1 MKNIIIGTAG
11 HVDHGKTALIKALTG
26 IETDRIKEEK
36 KRGITIELGFAYLD
50 LPDGEKAG
58 IIDVP
63 GHEKFV
69 KNMLAG
75 AGGIDLALLV
85 VAADEGFMPQTREHL
100 GILSLLNISE
110 GIIVIT
116 KKDMVDDDWL
126 EVVCEDV
133 RNEVKGTFLENAQII
148 PVSSYTGEGIEQL
161 KSAIFELID
170 QNTQI
175 KNLDIPFRIPVD
187 RIFSVEGFGTVITGT
202 LIEGQM
208 KVGDPVTIYP
218 SRIESRVRNLQV
230 HSHDVTEAYAGQ
242 RVAVNLAGLKKTDLN
257 KGDVVA
263 VPGSMHT
270 TMMID
275 IKLNI
280 LRDCER
286 EILNGTRL
294 HLYHGARDLNK
305 GDVVAVPGSMHTT
318 MMIDIKLNILRD
330 CEREILNGTRLHLYH
345 GARDILCK
353 VILLDRD
360 SISAGE
366 SCYAQLRLEEEIAVK
381 TGDRFVLRFYSPLET
396 IGGGVILLD
405 RDSISAGESCYAQL
419 RLEEEI
425 AVKTGDRFVLRFYSP
440 LETIGGGVILDS
452 NPFKH
457 KRNDP
462 AVLESLHI
470 KESGSDKEKI
480 SAALRDYSS
489 RFETL
494 DFLQVQTAIPKEQF
508 DQQIQK
514 LIKDK
519 TAFRVSDNIVIHS
532 DYLTHLKDT
541 AVRLL
546 SAYHQEN
553 PLRDGMKKD
562 EFRSKFLHFDDI
574 AIIDK
579 ITDSL
584 VNRKFLKYINGCV
597 ALADFEVQKDDNLE
611 EIEAAFREG
620 GFSPESPDQIATR
633 FPKIKNYRQVVESLV
648 NTGRLVRVEDK
659 ILLHIDYYEKALS
672 MAKEHIAQ
680 NGQITLAEMRDLMGA
695 SRKFA
700 VAVLEYWDRRNITKK
715 VGDARVLK

>member
-126 EVVCEDV
+126 EIVCEDV
-133 RNEVKGTFLENAQII
+133 RSEVKGTFLENAQII

-161 KSAIFELID
+161 KTAIFELID

-202 LIEGQM
+202 LIEGRM
-208 KVGDPVTIYP
+208 KIGDPVTIYP

-263 VPGSMHT
+263 VPNSMHT

-294 HLYHGARDLNK
+294 HLYHGARD
-305 GDVVAVPGSMHTT
+305 V
-318 MMIDIKLNILRD
+318 
-330 CEREILNGTRLHLYH
+330 
-345 GARDILCK
+345 LCK
-353 VILLDRD
+353 
-360 SISAGE
+360 
-366 SCYAQLRLEEEIAVK
+366 
-381 TGDRFVLRFYSPLET
+381 
-396 IGGGVILLD
+396 VILLD

-457 KRNDP
+457 KRNNP

-480 SAALRDYSS
+480 SAALHDYSS

-514 LIKDK
+514 LLKDK

-574 AIIDK
+574 AVIDK

-584 VNRKFLKYINGCV
+584 VNRKFLKYVNGCV

-633 FPKIKNYRQVVESLV
+633 FPKVKNYRQVVESLV

-659 ILLHIDYYEKALS
+659 ILLHVDYYEKALS

>member
-110 GIIVIT
+110 GIIVVT
-116 KKDMVDDDWL
+116 KKDMVDEDWL
-126 EVVCEDV
+126 EIVCDEI
-133 RNEVKGTFLENAQII
+133 RQEVQGTFLENAQII

-161 KSAIFELID
+161 RQAIFTMID
-170 QNTQI
+170 QKTQI
-175 KNLDIPFRIPVD
+175 KNLDVPFRIPVD

-202 LIEGQM
+202 LIEGTM
-208 KVGDPVTIYP
+208 KVGDPVTVYP
-218 SRIESRVRNLQV
+218 SRIESRIRNLQV
-230 HSHDVTEAYAGQ
+230 HSQDVQEAYAGQ

-257 KGDVVA
+257 KGDVIA
-263 VPGSMHT
+263 VPDSMHT

-275 IKLNI
+275 LHLTALK
-280 LRDCER
+280 DCDR
-286 EILNGTRL
+286 EIRN
-294 HLYHGARDLNK
+294 A
-305 GDVVAVPGSMHTT
+305 
-318 MMIDIKLNILRD
+318 
-330 CEREILNGTRLHLYH
+330 TRLHLYH

-353 VILLDRD
+353 IVLLDRD
-360 SISAGE
+360 SVGAGE

-381 TGDRFVLRFYSPLET
+381 TGDRFVLRFYSP
-396 IGGGVILLD
+396 V
-405 RDSISAGESCYAQL
+405 
-419 RLEEEI
+419 
-425 AVKTGDRFVLRFYSP
+425 
-440 LETIGGGVILDS
+440 ETIGGGVILDS

-457 KRNDP
+457 KRNDA
-462 AVLESLHI
+462 AVLESLKL
-470 KESGSDKEKI
+470 KEGGSDREKI
-480 SAALRDYSS
+480 SAALRDYSA

-494 DFLQVQTAIPKEQF
+494 DFLQIQTGIPKEQF
-508 DQQIQK
+508 EQQINK

-519 TAFRVSDNIVIHS
+519 VAFRVSDNVVIHT
-532 DYLTHLKDT
+532 DYLNRLKDS
-541 AVRLL
+541 AVKLL
-546 SAYHQEN
+546 ESYHKEN
-553 PLRDGMKKD
+553 PLREGMKKD
-562 EFRSKFLHFDDI
+562 EFRNKLIKYEDI
-574 AIIDK
+574 SVVDK

-584 VNRKFLKYINGCV
+584 VNRKVLKYVNNCV
-597 ALADFEVQKDDNLE
+597 ALADFEVQQDNNQQ
-611 EIEAAFREG
+611 EIENAFLQG
-620 GFSPESPDQIATR
+620 GFSPESPDQIAAR
-633 FPKIKNYRQVVESLV
+633 FPKVKNFKQVLESLV
-648 NTGRLVRVEDK
+648 NTGKLVRVEEK
-659 ILLHIDYYEKALS
+659 ILLHADYYNKALTL
-672 MAKEHIAQ
+672 AKEHVDQ

-700 VAVLEYWDRRNITKK
+700 VAVLEYWDKRGITKK
-715 VGDARVLK
+715 VGDARTFK

>member
-133 RNEVKGTFLENAQII
+133 RSEVKGTFLENAQII

-161 KSAIFELID
+161 KTAIFELID

-202 LIEGQM
+202 LIEGRM
-208 KVGDPVTIYP
+208 KIGDPVTIYP

-263 VPGSMHT
+263 VPNSMHT

-294 HLYHGARDLNK
+294 HLYHGARD
-305 GDVVAVPGSMHTT
+305 V
-318 MMIDIKLNILRD
+318 
-330 CEREILNGTRLHLYH
+330 
-345 GARDILCK
+345 LCK
-353 VILLDRD
+353 
-360 SISAGE
+360 
-366 SCYAQLRLEEEIAVK
+366 
-381 TGDRFVLRFYSPLET
+381 
-396 IGGGVILLD
+396 VILLD

-480 SAALRDYSS
+480 SAALHDYSS

-494 DFLQVQTAIPKEQF
+494 DFLQVQAAIPKEQF

-514 LIKDK
+514 LLKDK
-519 TAFRVSDNIVIHS
+519 TAFRVSDSIVIHS

-574 AIIDK
+574 AVIDK

-584 VNRKFLKYINGCV
+584 VNRKFLKYVNGCV

-633 FPKIKNYRQVVESLV
+633 FPKVKNYRQVVESLV

-659 ILLHIDYYEKALS
+659 ILLHVDYYEKALS

>member
-126 EVVCEDV
+126 EIVCEDV

-161 KSAIFELID
+161 KTAIFELID

-202 LIEGQM
+202 LIEGRM
-208 KVGDPVTIYP
+208 KIGDPVTIYP

-263 VPGSMHT
+263 VPNSMHT

-294 HLYHGARDLNK
+294 HLYHGARD
-305 GDVVAVPGSMHTT
+305 V
-318 MMIDIKLNILRD
+318 
-330 CEREILNGTRLHLYH
+330 
-345 GARDILCK
+345 LCK
-353 VILLDRD
+353 
-360 SISAGE
+360 
-366 SCYAQLRLEEEIAVK
+366 
-381 TGDRFVLRFYSPLET
+381 
-396 IGGGVILLD
+396 VILLD

-480 SAALRDYSS
+480 SAALHDYSS

-514 LIKDK
+514 LLKDK
-519 TAFRVSDNIVIHS
+519 TAFRVSDSIVIHS

-574 AIIDK
+574 AVIDK

-584 VNRKFLKYINGCV
+584 VNRKFLKYVNGCV

-633 FPKIKNYRQVVESLV
+633 FPKVKNYRQVVESLV

-659 ILLHIDYYEKALS
+659 ILLHVDYYEKALS

>member
-175 KNLDIPFRIPVD
+175 KNLDIPFRISVD

-263 VPGSMHT
+263 VP
-270 TMMID
+270 
-275 IKLNI
+275 N
-280 LRDCER
+280 
-286 EILNGTRL
+286 
-294 HLYHGARDLNK
+294 
-305 GDVVAVPGSMHTT
+305 SMHTT

-353 VILLDRD
+353 
-360 SISAGE
+360 
-366 SCYAQLRLEEEIAVK
+366 
-381 TGDRFVLRFYSPLET
+381 
-396 IGGGVILLD
+396 VILLD

-574 AIIDK
+574 AVIDK

>member
-110 GIIVIT
+110 GIIVVT
-116 KKDMVDDDWL
+116 KKDMVDEDWL
-126 EVVCEDV
+126 EIVCDEV
-133 RNEVKGTFLENAQII
+133 RQEVQGTFLENAQII

-161 KSAIFELID
+161 RQAIFTMID
-170 QNTQI
+170 QKTQI
-175 KNLDIPFRIPVD
+175 KNLDVPFRIPVD

-202 LIEGQM
+202 LIEGTM
-208 KVGDPVTIYP
+208 KVGDPVTVYP
-218 SRIESRVRNLQV
+218 SRIESRIRNLQV
-230 HSHDVTEAYAGQ
+230 HSQDVQEAYAGQ

-257 KGDVVA
+257 KGDVIA
-263 VPGSMHT
+263 VPDSMHT

-275 IKLNI
+275 IHLTVLK
-280 LRDCER
+280 DCDR
-286 EILNGTRL
+286 EIRN
-294 HLYHGARDLNK
+294 A
-305 GDVVAVPGSMHTT
+305 
-318 MMIDIKLNILRD
+318 
-330 CEREILNGTRLHLYH
+330 TRLHLYH

-353 VILLDRD
+353 IVLLDRD
-360 SISAGE
+360 SVGAGE

-381 TGDRFVLRFYSPLET
+381 TGDRFVLRFYSP
-396 IGGGVILLD
+396 V
-405 RDSISAGESCYAQL
+405 
-419 RLEEEI
+419 
-425 AVKTGDRFVLRFYSP
+425 
-440 LETIGGGVILDS
+440 ETIGGGVILDS

-457 KRNDP
+457 KRND
-462 AVLESLHI
+462 ATVLESLML
-470 KESGSDKEKI
+470 KEGGSDREKI
-480 SAALRDYSS
+480 SAALRDYSA

-494 DFLQVQTAIPKEQF
+494 DFLQIQTGIPKEQF
-508 DQQIQK
+508 DQQINK

-519 TAFRVSDNIVIHS
+519 VAFRVSDNVVIHT
-532 DYLTHLKDT
+532 DYLNRLKDS
-541 AVRLL
+541 AVKLL
-546 SAYHQEN
+546 ESYHKEN
-553 PLRDGMKKD
+553 PLREGMKKD
-562 EFRSKFLHFDDI
+562 EFRNKLIKYEDI
-574 AIIDK
+574 SVVDK

-584 VNRKFLKYINGCV
+584 VNRKVLKYVNNCV
-597 ALADFEVQKDDNLE
+597 ALADFEVQQDNNQQ
-611 EIEAAFREG
+611 EIENAFLQG
-620 GFSPESPDQIATR
+620 GFSPESPDQIAAR
-633 FPKIKNYRQVVESLV
+633 FPKVKNFKQVLESLV
-648 NTGRLVRVEDK
+648 NTGKLVRVEEK
-659 ILLHIDYYEKALS
+659 ILLHADYYNKALTL
-672 MAKEHIAQ
+672 AKEHVDQ

-700 VAVLEYWDRRNITKK
+700 VAVLEYWDKRGITKK
-715 VGDARVLK
+715 VGDARTFK

>member
-110 GIIVIT
+110 GIIVVT
-116 KKDMVDDDWL
+116 KKDMVDEDWL
-126 EVVCEDV
+126 EIVCDEI
-133 RNEVKGTFLENAQII
+133 RQEVQGTFLENAQII

-161 KSAIFELID
+161 RQAIFTMID
-170 QNTQI
+170 QKTQI
-175 KNLDIPFRIPVD
+175 KNLDVPFRIPVD

-202 LIEGQM
+202 LIEGTM
-208 KVGDPVTIYP
+208 KVGDPVTVYP
-218 SRIESRVRNLQV
+218 SRIESRIRNLQV
-230 HSHDVTEAYAGQ
+230 HSQDVQEAYAGQ

-257 KGDVVA
+257 KGDVIA
-263 VPGSMHT
+263 VPDSMHT

-275 IKLNI
+275 IHLTVLK
-280 LRDCER
+280 DCDR
-286 EILNGTRL
+286 EIRN
-294 HLYHGARDLNK
+294 A
-305 GDVVAVPGSMHTT
+305 
-318 MMIDIKLNILRD
+318 
-330 CEREILNGTRLHLYH
+330 TRLHLYH

-353 VILLDRD
+353 IVLLDRD
-360 SISAGE
+360 SVGASE

-381 TGDRFVLRFYSPLET
+381 TGDRFVLRFYSP
-396 IGGGVILLD
+396 V
-405 RDSISAGESCYAQL
+405 
-419 RLEEEI
+419 
-425 AVKTGDRFVLRFYSP
+425 
-440 LETIGGGVILDS
+440 ETIGGGVILDS

-457 KRNDP
+457 KRNDA
-462 AVLESLHI
+462 AVLESLKL
-470 KESGSDKEKI
+470 KEGGSDREKI
-480 SAALRDYSS
+480 SAALRDYSA

-494 DFLQVQTAIPKEQF
+494 DFLQIQTGIPKEQF
-508 DQQIQK
+508 EQQINK

-519 TAFRVSDNIVIHS
+519 VAFRVSDNVVIHT
-532 DYLTHLKDT
+532 DYLNRLKDS
-541 AVRLL
+541 AVKLL
-546 SAYHQEN
+546 ESYHKEN
-553 PLRDGMKKD
+553 PLREGMKKD
-562 EFRSKFLHFDDI
+562 EFRNKLIKYEDI
-574 AIIDK
+574 SVVDK

-584 VNRKFLKYINGCV
+584 VNRKVLKYVNNCV
-597 ALADFEVQKDDNLE
+597 ALADFEVQQDNNQQ
-611 EIEAAFREG
+611 EIENAFLQG
-620 GFSPESPDQIATR
+620 GFSPESPDQIAAR
-633 FPKIKNYRQVVESLV
+633 FPKVKNFKQVLESLV
-648 NTGRLVRVEDK
+648 NTGKLVRVEEK
-659 ILLHIDYYEKALS
+659 ILLHANYYNKALTL
-672 MAKEHIAQ
+672 AKEHVDQ

-700 VAVLEYWDRRNITKK
+700 VAVLEYWDKRGITKK
-715 VGDARVLK
+715 VGDARTFK

>member
-133 RNEVKGTFLENAQII
+133 RSEVKGTFLENAQII

-161 KSAIFELID
+161 KTAIFELID

-202 LIEGQM
+202 LIEGRM
-208 KVGDPVTIYP
+208 KIGDPVTIYP

-263 VPGSMHT
+263 VPNSMHT

-294 HLYHGARDLNK
+294 HLYHGARD
-305 GDVVAVPGSMHTT
+305 V
-318 MMIDIKLNILRD
+318 
-330 CEREILNGTRLHLYH
+330 
-345 GARDILCK
+345 LCK
-353 VILLDRD
+353 
-360 SISAGE
+360 
-366 SCYAQLRLEEEIAVK
+366 
-381 TGDRFVLRFYSPLET
+381 
-396 IGGGVILLD
+396 VILLD

-480 SAALRDYSS
+480 SAALHDYSS

-514 LIKDK
+514 LLKDK

-574 AIIDK
+574 AVIDK

-584 VNRKFLKYINGCV
+584 VNRKFLKYVNGCV

-620 GFSPESPDQIATR
+620 SFSPESPDQIATR
-633 FPKIKNYRQVVESLV
+633 FPKVKNYRQVVESLI

-659 ILLHIDYYEKALS
+659 ILLHVDYYEKALS

>member
-110 GIIVIT
+110 GIIVVT
-116 KKDMVDDDWL
+116 KKDMVDEDWL
-126 EVVCEDV
+126 EIVCDEV
-133 RNEVKGTFLENAQII
+133 RQEVQGTFLENAQII

-161 KSAIFELID
+161 RQAIFTMID
-170 QNTQI
+170 QKTQI
-175 KNLDIPFRIPVD
+175 KNLDVPFRIPVD

-202 LIEGQM
+202 LIEGTM
-208 KVGDPVTIYP
+208 KVGDPVTVYP
-218 SRIESRVRNLQV
+218 SRIESHIRNLQV
-230 HSHDVTEAYAGQ
+230 HSQDVQEAYAGQ

-257 KGDVVA
+257 KGDVIA
-263 VPGSMHT
+263 VPDSMHT

-275 IKLNI
+275 IHLTVLK
-280 LRDCER
+280 DCDR
-286 EILNGTRL
+286 EIRN
-294 HLYHGARDLNK
+294 A
-305 GDVVAVPGSMHTT
+305 
-318 MMIDIKLNILRD
+318 
-330 CEREILNGTRLHLYH
+330 TRLHLYH

-353 VILLDRD
+353 IVLLDRD
-360 SISAGE
+360 SVGAGE

-381 TGDRFVLRFYSPLET
+381 TGDRFVLRFYSP
-396 IGGGVILLD
+396 V
-405 RDSISAGESCYAQL
+405 
-419 RLEEEI
+419 
-425 AVKTGDRFVLRFYSP
+425 
-440 LETIGGGVILDS
+440 ETIGGGVILDS

-457 KRNDP
+457 KRNDA
-462 AVLESLHI
+462 AVLESLKL
-470 KESGSDKEKI
+470 KEGGSDREKI
-480 SAALRDYSS
+480 SAALRDYSA

-494 DFLQVQTAIPKEQF
+494 DFLQIQTGIPKEQF
-508 DQQIQK
+508 DQQINK

-519 TAFRVSDNIVIHS
+519 VAFRVSDNVVIHT
-532 DYLTHLKDT
+532 DYLNRLKDS
-541 AVRLL
+541 AVKLL
-546 SAYHQEN
+546 ESYHKEN
-553 PLRDGMKKD
+553 PLREGMKKD
-562 EFRSKFLHFDDI
+562 EFRNKLIKYEDI
-574 AIIDK
+574 SVVDK

-584 VNRKFLKYINGCV
+584 VNRKVLKYVNNCV
-597 ALADFEVQKDDNLE
+597 ALADFEVQQDNNQQ
-611 EIEAAFREG
+611 EIENAFLQG
-620 GFSPESPDQIATR
+620 GFSPESPDQIAAR
-633 FPKIKNYRQVVESLV
+633 FPKVKNFKQVLESLV
-648 NTGRLVRVEDK
+648 NTGKLVRVEEK
-659 ILLHIDYYEKALS
+659 ILLHADYYNKALTL
-672 MAKEHIAQ
+672 AKEHVDQ

-700 VAVLEYWDRRNITKK
+700 VAVLEYWDKRGITKK
-715 VGDARVLK
+715 VGDARTFK

>member
-126 EVVCEDV
+126 EIVCEDV
-133 RNEVKGTFLENAQII
+133 RSEVKGTFLENAQII

-161 KSAIFELID
+161 KTAIFELID

-202 LIEGQM
+202 LIEGRM
-208 KVGDPVTIYP
+208 KIGDPVTIYP

-263 VPGSMHT
+263 VP
-270 TMMID
+270 
-275 IKLNI
+275 N
-280 LRDCER
+280 
-286 EILNGTRL
+286 
-294 HLYHGARDLNK
+294 
-305 GDVVAVPGSMHTT
+305 SMHTT

-360 SISAGE
+360 SIG
-366 SCYAQLRLEEEIAVK
+366 
-381 TGDRFVLRFYSPLET
+381 
-396 IGGGVILLD
+396 
-405 RDSISAGESCYAQL
+405 AGESCYAQL

-480 SAALRDYSS
+480 SAALHDYSS

-514 LIKDK
+514 LLKDK
-519 TAFRVSDNIVIHS
+519 TAFRVSDSIVIHS

-574 AIIDK
+574 AVIDK

-584 VNRKFLKYINGCV
+584 VNRKFLKYVNGCV

-633 FPKIKNYRQVVESLV
+633 FPKVKNYRQVVESLV

-659 ILLHIDYYEKALS
+659 ILLHVDYYEKALS

>member
-116 KKDMVDDDWL
+116 KKDMVDEDWL
-126 EVVCEDV
+126 EIVCDEV
-133 RNEVKGTFLENAQII
+133 RQEVQGTFLENAQMI

-161 KSAIFELID
+161 RQAIFTMID
-170 QNTQI
+170 QKTQI
-175 KNLDIPFRIPVD
+175 KNLDVPFRIPVD

-202 LIEGQM
+202 LIEGTM
-208 KVGDPVTIYP
+208 KVGDPVTVYP
-218 SRIESRVRNLQV
+218 SRIESRIRNLQV
-230 HSHDVTEAYAGQ
+230 HSQDVQEAYAGQ

-257 KGDVVA
+257 KGDVIA
-263 VPGSMHT
+263 VPDSMHT

-275 IKLNI
+275 IHLTVLK
-280 LRDCER
+280 DCDR
-286 EILNGTRL
+286 EIRN
-294 HLYHGARDLNK
+294 A
-305 GDVVAVPGSMHTT
+305 
-318 MMIDIKLNILRD
+318 
-330 CEREILNGTRLHLYH
+330 TRLHLYH

-353 VILLDRD
+353 IVLLDRD
-360 SISAGE
+360 SVGAGE

-381 TGDRFVLRFYSPLET
+381 TGDRFVLRFYSP
-396 IGGGVILLD
+396 V
-405 RDSISAGESCYAQL
+405 
-419 RLEEEI
+419 
-425 AVKTGDRFVLRFYSP
+425 
-440 LETIGGGVILDS
+440 ETIGGGVILDS

-457 KRNDP
+457 KRNDA
-462 AVLESLHI
+462 AVLESLKL
-470 KESGSDKEKI
+470 KEGGSDREKI
-480 SAALRDYSS
+480 SAALRDYSA

-494 DFLQVQTAIPKEQF
+494 DFLQIQTGIPKEQF
-508 DQQIQK
+508 EQQINK

-519 TAFRVSDNIVIHS
+519 VAFRVSDNVVIHT
-532 DYLTHLKDT
+532 DYLNRLKDS
-541 AVRLL
+541 AVKLL
-546 SAYHQEN
+546 ESYHKEN
-553 PLRDGMKKD
+553 PLREGMKKD
-562 EFRSKFLHFDDI
+562 EFRNKLIKYEDI
-574 AIIDK
+574 SVVDK

-584 VNRKFLKYINGCV
+584 VNRKVLKYVNNCV
-597 ALADFEVQKDDNLE
+597 ALADFEVQQDNNQQ
-611 EIEAAFREG
+611 EIENAFLQG
-620 GFSPESPDQIATR
+620 GFSPESPDQIAAR
-633 FPKIKNYRQVVESLV
+633 FPKVKNFKQVLESLV
-648 NTGRLVRVEDK
+648 NTGKLVRVEEK
-659 ILLHIDYYEKALS
+659 ILLHADYYNKALTL
-672 MAKEHIAQ
+672 AKEHVDQ

-700 VAVLEYWDRRNITKK
+700 VAVLEYWDKRGITKK
-715 VGDARVLK
+715 VGDARTFK

>member
-133 RNEVKGTFLENAQII
+133 RSEVKGTFLENAQII

-161 KSAIFELID
+161 KTAIFELID

-202 LIEGQM
+202 LIEGRM
-208 KVGDPVTIYP
+208 KIGDPVTIYP

-263 VPGSMHT
+263 VPNSMHT

-294 HLYHGARDLNK
+294 HLYHGARD
-305 GDVVAVPGSMHTT
+305 V
-318 MMIDIKLNILRD
+318 
-330 CEREILNGTRLHLYH
+330 
-345 GARDILCK
+345 LCK

-381 TGDRFVLRFYSPLET
+381 TGDH
-396 IGGGVILLD
+396 
-405 RDSISAGESCYAQL
+405 
-419 RLEEEI
+419 
-425 AVKTGDRFVLRFYSP
+425 FVLRFYSP

-480 SAALRDYSS
+480 SAALHDYSS

-514 LIKDK
+514 LLKDK
-519 TAFRVSDNIVIHS
+519 TAFRVSDSIVIHS

-574 AIIDK
+574 AVIDK

-584 VNRKFLKYINGCV
+584 VNRKFLKYVNGCV

-633 FPKIKNYRQVVESLV
+633 FPKVKNYRQVVESLV

-659 ILLHIDYYEKALS
+659 ILLHVDYYEKALS

>member
-133 RNEVKGTFLENAQII
+133 RSEVKGTFLENAQII

-161 KSAIFELID
+161 KTAIFELID

-202 LIEGQM
+202 LIEGRM
-208 KVGDPVTIYP
+208 KIGDPVTIYP

-263 VPGSMHT
+263 VPNSMHT

-294 HLYHGARDLNK
+294 HLYHGARD
-305 GDVVAVPGSMHTT
+305 V
-318 MMIDIKLNILRD
+318 
-330 CEREILNGTRLHLYH
+330 
-345 GARDILCK
+345 LCK
-353 VILLDRD
+353 
-360 SISAGE
+360 
-366 SCYAQLRLEEEIAVK
+366 
-381 TGDRFVLRFYSPLET
+381 
-396 IGGGVILLD
+396 VILLD

-480 SAALRDYSS
+480 SAALHDYSS

-514 LIKDK
+514 LLKDK
-519 TAFRVSDNIVIHS
+519 TAFRVSDSIVIHS

-574 AIIDK
+574 AVIDK

-584 VNRKFLKYINGCV
+584 VNRKFLKYVNGCV
-597 ALADFEVQKDDNLE
+597 ALANFEVQKDDNLE

-633 FPKIKNYRQVVESLV
+633 FPKVKNYRQVVESLV

-659 ILLHIDYYEKALS
+659 ILLHVDYYEKALS

>member
-110 GIIVIT
+110 GIIVVT
-116 KKDMVDDDWL
+116 KKDMVDEDWL
-126 EVVCEDV
+126 EIVCDEV
-133 RNEVKGTFLENAQII
+133 RQEVQGTFLENAQMI

-161 KSAIFELID
+161 RQAIFTMID
-170 QNTQI
+170 QKTQI
-175 KNLDIPFRIPVD
+175 KNLDVPFRIPVD

-202 LIEGQM
+202 LIEGTM
-208 KVGDPVTIYP
+208 KVGDPVTVYP
-218 SRIESRVRNLQV
+218 SRIESRIRNLQV
-230 HSHDVTEAYAGQ
+230 HSQDVQEAYAGQ

-257 KGDVVA
+257 KGDVIA
-263 VPGSMHT
+263 VPDSMHT

-275 IKLNI
+275 IHLTVLK
-280 LRDCER
+280 DCDR
-286 EILNGTRL
+286 EIRN
-294 HLYHGARDLNK
+294 A
-305 GDVVAVPGSMHTT
+305 
-318 MMIDIKLNILRD
+318 
-330 CEREILNGTRLHLYH
+330 TRLHLYH

-353 VILLDRD
+353 IVLLDRD
-360 SISAGE
+360 SVGAGE

-381 TGDRFVLRFYSPLET
+381 TGDRFVLRFYSP
-396 IGGGVILLD
+396 V
-405 RDSISAGESCYAQL
+405 
-419 RLEEEI
+419 
-425 AVKTGDRFVLRFYSP
+425 
-440 LETIGGGVILDS
+440 ETIGGGVILDS

-457 KRNDP
+457 KRNDA
-462 AVLESLHI
+462 AVLESLKL
-470 KESGSDKEKI
+470 KEGGSDREKI
-480 SAALRDYSS
+480 SAALRDYSA

-494 DFLQVQTAIPKEQF
+494 DFLQIQTGIPKEQF
-508 DQQIQK
+508 DQQINK

-519 TAFRVSDNIVIHS
+519 VAFRVSDNVVIHT
-532 DYLTHLKDT
+532 DYLNRLKDS
-541 AVRLL
+541 AVKLL
-546 SAYHQEN
+546 ESYHKEN
-553 PLRDGMKKD
+553 PLREGMKKD
-562 EFRSKFLHFDDI
+562 EFRNKLIKYEDI
-574 AIIDK
+574 SVVDK

-584 VNRKFLKYINGCV
+584 VNRKVLKYVNNCV
-597 ALADFEVQKDDNLE
+597 ALADFEVQQDNNQQ
-611 EIEAAFREG
+611 EIENAFLQG
-620 GFSPESPDQIATR
+620 GFSPESPDQIAAR
-633 FPKIKNYRQVVESLV
+633 FPKVKNFKQVLESLV
-648 NTGRLVRVEDK
+648 NTGKLVRVEEK
-659 ILLHIDYYEKALS
+659 ILLHADYYNKALTL
-672 MAKEHIAQ
+672 AKEHVDQ

-700 VAVLEYWDRRNITKK
+700 VAVLEYWDKRGITKK
-715 VGDARVLK
+715 VGDARTFK

>member
-85 VAADEGFMPQTREHL
+85 IAADEGFMPQTREHL
-100 GILSLLNISE
+100 GILSLLNIPE

-116 KKDMVDDDWL
+116 KKDMVDEDWL
-126 EVVCEDV
+126 EVVCEDI
-133 RNEVKGTFLENAQII
+133 RNEVKGTFLENAQMIA
-148 PVSSYTGEGIEQL
+148 VSSYTGEGIEELRQ
-161 KSAIFELID
+161 AIFQLID
-170 QNTQI
+170 QKTQI
-175 KNLDIPFRIPVD
+175 KNLDIPFRIPID

-202 LIEGQM
+202 LIEGKM

-218 SRIESRVRNLQV
+218 SRLESRIRNLQV
-230 HSHDVTEAYAGQ
+230 HSHDVEEAYAGQ

-263 VPGSMHT
+263 APNSMHT

-275 IKLNI
+275 IKLTV
-280 LRDCER
+280 LKDCER
-286 EILNGTRL
+286 EILNATRL
-294 HLYHGARDLNK
+294 HLYHGARD
-305 GDVVAVPGSMHTT
+305 V
-318 MMIDIKLNILRD
+318 
-330 CEREILNGTRLHLYH
+330 
-345 GARDILCK
+345 LCK
-353 VILLDRD
+353 IVLLDRD

-396 IGGGVILLD
+396 IGGGV
-405 RDSISAGESCYAQL
+405 
-419 RLEEEI
+419 
-425 AVKTGDRFVLRFYSP
+425 V
-440 LETIGGGVILDS
+440 LDS

-462 AVLESLHI
+462 QVLESLNI
-470 KESGSDKEKI
+470 KENGSDKEKI
-480 SAALRDYSS
+480 SAALKDYSS

-519 TAFRVSDNIVIHS
+519 IAFRISDNVVIHV
-532 DYLTHLKDT
+532 DYLNHLKDV
-541 AVRLL
+541 AVKMLT
-546 SAYHQEN
+546 AYHAEN
-553 PLRDGMKKD
+553 PLRDGMKRD
-562 EFRSKFLHFDDI
+562 EFRGKFIKYEDMSVV
-574 AIIDK
+574 DK

-584 VNRKFLKYINGCV
+584 VNRKVLKIVNGCV
-597 ALADFEVQKDDNLE
+597 ALYDFEAQTDNNQEL
-611 EIEAAFREG
+611 IEKAFYEG
-620 GFSPESPDQIATR
+620 GFSPESPDQIAAR
-633 FPKIKNYRQVVESLV
+633 FPKIKNFKAVLEALV
-648 NTGRLVRVEDK
+648 NSGKLVRVEDK
-659 ILLHIDYYEKALS
+659 ILLHVDYYNKALE
-672 MAKEHIAQ
+672 MAKDHIAK

>member
-110 GIIVIT
+110 GIIVVT
-116 KKDMVDDDWL
+116 KKDMVDEDWL
-126 EVVCEDV
+126 EIVCDEV
-133 RNEVKGTFLENAQII
+133 RQEVQGTFLENAQII

-161 KSAIFELID
+161 RQAIFTMID
-170 QNTQI
+170 QKTQI
-175 KNLDIPFRIPVD
+175 KNLDVPFRIPVD

-202 LIEGQM
+202 LIEGTM
-208 KVGDPVTIYP
+208 KVGDPVTVYP
-218 SRIESRVRNLQV
+218 SRIESRIRNLQV
-230 HSHDVTEAYAGQ
+230 HSQDVQEAYAGQ

-257 KGDVVA
+257 KGDVIA
-263 VPGSMHT
+263 VPDSMHT

-275 IKLNI
+275 IHLTVLK
-280 LRDCER
+280 DCDR
-286 EILNGTRL
+286 EIRN
-294 HLYHGARDLNK
+294 A
-305 GDVVAVPGSMHTT
+305 
-318 MMIDIKLNILRD
+318 
-330 CEREILNGTRLHLYH
+330 TRLHLYH

-353 VILLDRD
+353 IVLLDRD
-360 SISAGE
+360 SVGAGE

-381 TGDRFVLRFYSPLET
+381 TGDRFVLRFYSP
-396 IGGGVILLD
+396 V
-405 RDSISAGESCYAQL
+405 
-419 RLEEEI
+419 
-425 AVKTGDRFVLRFYSP
+425 
-440 LETIGGGVILDS
+440 ETIGGGVILDS

-457 KRNDP
+457 KRNDA
-462 AVLESLHI
+462 AVLESLKL
-470 KESGSDKEKI
+470 KEGGSDREKI
-480 SAALRDYSS
+480 SAALRDYSA

-494 DFLQVQTAIPKEQF
+494 DFLQIQTGIPKEQF
-508 DQQIQK
+508 EQQINK

-519 TAFRVSDNIVIHS
+519 VAFRVSDNVVIHT
-532 DYLTHLKDT
+532 DYLNRLKDST
-541 AVRLL
+541 VKLL
-546 SAYHQEN
+546 ESYHKEN
-553 PLRDGMKKD
+553 PLREGMKKD
-562 EFRSKFLHFDDI
+562 EFRNKLIKYEDI
-574 AIIDK
+574 SVVDK

-584 VNRKFLKYINGCV
+584 VNRKVLKYVNNCV
-597 ALADFEVQKDDNLE
+597 ALADFEVQQDNNQQ
-611 EIEAAFREG
+611 EIENAFLQG
-620 GFSPESPDQIATR
+620 GFSPESPDQIAAR
-633 FPKIKNYRQVVESLV
+633 FPKVKNFKQVLESLV
-648 NTGRLVRVEDK
+648 NTGKLVRVEEK
-659 ILLHIDYYEKALS
+659 ILLHADYYNKALTL
-672 MAKEHIAQ
+672 AKEHVDQ

-700 VAVLEYWDRRNITKK
+700 VAVLEYWDKRGITKK
-715 VGDARVLK
+715 VGDARTFK

>member
-133 RNEVKGTFLENAQII
+133 RSEVKGTFLENAQII

-161 KSAIFELID
+161 KTAIFELID

-202 LIEGQM
+202 LIEGRM
-208 KVGDPVTIYP
+208 KIGDPVTIYP

-263 VPGSMHT
+263 VP
-270 TMMID
+270 
-275 IKLNI
+275 N
-280 LRDCER
+280 
-286 EILNGTRL
+286 
-294 HLYHGARDLNK
+294 
-305 GDVVAVPGSMHTT
+305 SMHTT

-360 SISAGE
+360 SIG
-366 SCYAQLRLEEEIAVK
+366 
-381 TGDRFVLRFYSPLET
+381 
-396 IGGGVILLD
+396 
-405 RDSISAGESCYAQL
+405 AGESCYAQL

-480 SAALRDYSS
+480 SAALHDYSS

-514 LIKDK
+514 LLKDK
-519 TAFRVSDNIVIHS
+519 TAFRVSDSIVIHS

-574 AIIDK
+574 AVIDK

-584 VNRKFLKYINGCV
+584 VNRKFLKYVNGCV

-633 FPKIKNYRQVVESLV
+633 FPKVKNYRQVVESLV

-659 ILLHIDYYEKALS
+659 ILLHVDYYEKALS

-695 SRKFA
+695 SRKFV

>member
-133 RNEVKGTFLENAQII
+133 RSEVKGTFLENAQII

-161 KSAIFELID
+161 KTAIFELID

-202 LIEGQM
+202 LIEGRM

-263 VPGSMHT
+263 VPNSMHT

-294 HLYHGARDLNK
+294 HLYHGARD
-305 GDVVAVPGSMHTT
+305 V
-318 MMIDIKLNILRD
+318 
-330 CEREILNGTRLHLYH
+330 
-345 GARDILCK
+345 LCK
-353 VILLDRD
+353 
-360 SISAGE
+360 
-366 SCYAQLRLEEEIAVK
+366 
-381 TGDRFVLRFYSPLET
+381 
-396 IGGGVILLD
+396 VILLD

-480 SAALRDYSS
+480 SAALHDYSS

-514 LIKDK
+514 LLKDK

-574 AIIDK
+574 AVIDK

-584 VNRKFLKYINGCV
+584 VNRKFLKYVNGCV

-633 FPKIKNYRQVVESLV
+633 FPKVKNYRQVVESLV

-659 ILLHIDYYEKALS
+659 ILLHVDYYEKALS

>member
-110 GIIVIT
+110 GIIVVT
-116 KKDMVDDDWL
+116 KKDMVDEDWL
-126 EVVCEDV
+126 EIVCDEV
-133 RNEVKGTFLENAQII
+133 RQEVQGTFLENAQII

-161 KSAIFELID
+161 RQAIFTMID
-170 QNTQI
+170 QKTQI
-175 KNLDIPFRIPVD
+175 KNLDVPFRIPVD

-202 LIEGQM
+202 LIEGTM
-208 KVGDPVTIYP
+208 KVGDPVTVYP
-218 SRIESRVRNLQV
+218 SRIESRIRNLQV
-230 HSHDVTEAYAGQ
+230 HSQDVQEAYAGQ

-257 KGDVVA
+257 KGDVIA
-263 VPGSMHT
+263 VPDSMHT

-275 IKLNI
+275 IHLTVLK
-280 LRDCER
+280 DCDR
-286 EILNGTRL
+286 EIRN
-294 HLYHGARDLNK
+294 A
-305 GDVVAVPGSMHTT
+305 
-318 MMIDIKLNILRD
+318 
-330 CEREILNGTRLHLYH
+330 TRLHLYH

-353 VILLDRD
+353 IVLLDRD
-360 SISAGE
+360 SVGAGE

-381 TGDRFVLRFYSPLET
+381 TGDRFVLRFYSP
-396 IGGGVILLD
+396 V
-405 RDSISAGESCYAQL
+405 
-419 RLEEEI
+419 
-425 AVKTGDRFVLRFYSP
+425 
-440 LETIGGGVILDS
+440 ETIGGGVILDS

-457 KRNDP
+457 KRND
-462 AVLESLHI
+462 ATVLESLKL
-470 KESGSDKEKI
+470 KEGGSDREKI
-480 SAALRDYSS
+480 SAALRDYSA

-494 DFLQVQTAIPKEQF
+494 DFLQIQTGIPKEQF
-508 DQQIQK
+508 DQQINK

-519 TAFRVSDNIVIHS
+519 VAFRVSDNVVIHT
-532 DYLTHLKDT
+532 DYLNRLKDS
-541 AVRLL
+541 AVKLL
-546 SAYHQEN
+546 ESYHKEN
-553 PLRDGMKKD
+553 PLREGMKKD
-562 EFRSKFLHFDDI
+562 EFRNKLIKYEDI
-574 AIIDK
+574 SVVDK

-584 VNRKFLKYINGCV
+584 VNRKVLKYVNNCV
-597 ALADFEVQKDDNLE
+597 ALADFEVQQDNNQQ
-611 EIEAAFREG
+611 EIENAFLQG
-620 GFSPESPDQIATR
+620 GFSPESPDQIAAR
-633 FPKIKNYRQVVESLV
+633 FPKVKNFKQVLESLV
-648 NTGRLVRVEDK
+648 NTGKLVRVEEK
-659 ILLHIDYYEKALS
+659 ILLHADYYNKALTL
-672 MAKEHIAQ
+672 AKEHVDQ

-700 VAVLEYWDRRNITKK
+700 VAVLEYWDKRGITKK
-715 VGDARVLK
+715 VGDARTFY

>member
-110 GIIVIT
+110 GIIVVT
-116 KKDMVDDDWL
+116 KKDLVDEDWL
-126 EVVCEDV
+126 EIVCDEI
-133 RNEVKGTFLENAQII
+133 REEVKGTFLENAQMI
-148 PVSSYTGEGIEQL
+148 PVSSYTGEGIEELRQ
-161 KSAIFELID
+161 AIFALID
-170 QNTQI
+170 KNSQI
-175 KNLDIPFRIPVD
+175 KKLDIPPRIPVD

-202 LIEGQM
+202 LIEGTL
-208 KVGDPVTIYP
+208 KVGDPVTVYP
-218 SRIESRVRNLQV
+218 SRLETRVRNLQV
-230 HSHDVTEAYAGQ
+230 HSHDVQEAYAGQ

-263 VPGSMHT
+263 APNSMHT

-275 IKLNI
+275 IKLTI
-280 LRDCER
+280 LKDCQR
-286 EILNGTRL
+286 EILN
-294 HLYHGARDLNK
+294 A
-305 GDVVAVPGSMHTT
+305 
-318 MMIDIKLNILRD
+318 
-330 CEREILNGTRLHLYH
+330 TRLHLYH

-353 VILLDRD
+353 VVLLDRD
-360 SISAGE
+360 S
-366 SCYAQLRLEEEIAVK
+366 V
-381 TGDRFVLRFYSPLET
+381 
-396 IGGGVILLD
+396 
-405 RDSISAGESCYAQL
+405 SAGESCYAQL

-462 AVLESLHI
+462 AVLQSLDI
-470 KESGSDKEKI
+470 KENGSDRDKI

-494 DFLQVQTAIPKEQF
+494 DFLQIQTGIPKEQF
-508 DQQIQK
+508 DQQVQK
-514 LIKDK
+514 LVKDK
-519 TAFRVSDNIVIHS
+519 AAFKVSDNIVIHA
-532 DYLTHLKDT
+532 DYLNKLKDS
-541 AVRLL
+541 AVKLL
-546 SAYHQEN
+546 TAYHQEN
-553 PLRDGMKKD
+553 PLREGMKKD
-562 EFRSKFLHFDDI
+562 EFRNKLIKYEDMSIVDR
-574 AIIDK
+574 

-584 VNRKFLKYINGCV
+584 VNRKVLKYVNNCV
-597 ALADFEVQKDDNLE
+597 ALYDFEVQQDTNQE
-611 EIEAAFREG
+611 EIENAFREG
-620 GFSPESPDQIATR
+620 GFSPESPDQIAAR
-633 FPKIKNYRQVVESLV
+633 FPKIKNFKAVIEALINSGKLI
-648 NTGRLVRVEDK
+648 RVEEK
-659 ILLHIDYYEKALS
+659 ILLHADYYNKALE
-672 MAKEHIAQ
+672 MAKEHVAK
-680 NGQITLAEMRDLMGA
+680 NGQITLAEMRDRWAPRANLRWRFWSIGISAA
-695 SRKFA
+695 SLRRSATREPLNRKSFGQAFSKACGFQRQSLWSHAAAGESFCVESAFA
-700 VAVLEYWDRRNITKK
+700 GEFCNPKFGLQKR
-715 VGDARVLK
+715 GLL

>member
-110 GIIVIT
+110 GIIVVT
-116 KKDMVDDDWL
+116 KKDMVDEDWL
-126 EVVCEDV
+126 EIICDEV
-133 RNEVKGTFLENAQII
+133 RQEVQGTFLENAQII

-161 KSAIFELID
+161 RQAIFTMID
-170 QNTQI
+170 QKTQI
-175 KNLDIPFRIPVD
+175 KNLDVPFRIPVD

-202 LIEGQM
+202 LIEGTM
-208 KVGDPVTIYP
+208 KVGDPVTVYP
-218 SRIESRVRNLQV
+218 SRIESRIRNLQV
-230 HSHDVTEAYAGQ
+230 HSQDVQEAYAGQ

-257 KGDVVA
+257 KGDVIA
-263 VPGSMHT
+263 VPDSMHT

-275 IKLNI
+275 IHLTVLK
-280 LRDCER
+280 DCDR
-286 EILNGTRL
+286 EIRN
-294 HLYHGARDLNK
+294 A
-305 GDVVAVPGSMHTT
+305 
-318 MMIDIKLNILRD
+318 
-330 CEREILNGTRLHLYH
+330 TRLHLYH

-353 VILLDRD
+353 IVLLDRD
-360 SISAGE
+360 SVGAGE

-381 TGDRFVLRFYSPLET
+381 TGDRFVLRFYSP
-396 IGGGVILLD
+396 V
-405 RDSISAGESCYAQL
+405 
-419 RLEEEI
+419 
-425 AVKTGDRFVLRFYSP
+425 
-440 LETIGGGVILDS
+440 ETIGGGVILDS

-457 KRNDP
+457 KRNDA
-462 AVLESLHI
+462 AVLESLKL
-470 KESGSDKEKI
+470 KEGGSDREKI
-480 SAALRDYSS
+480 SAALRDYSA

-494 DFLQVQTAIPKEQF
+494 DFLQIQTGIPKEQF
-508 DQQIQK
+508 DQQINK

-519 TAFRVSDNIVIHS
+519 VAFRVSDNVVIHT
-532 DYLTHLKDT
+532 DYLNRLKDS
-541 AVRLL
+541 AVKLL
-546 SAYHQEN
+546 ESYHKEN
-553 PLRDGMKKD
+553 PLREGMKKD
-562 EFRSKFLHFDDI
+562 EFRNKLIKYEDI
-574 AIIDK
+574 SVVDK

-584 VNRKFLKYINGCV
+584 VNRKVLKYVNNCV
-597 ALADFEVQKDDNLE
+597 ALADFEVQQDNNQQ
-611 EIEAAFREG
+611 EIENAFLQG
-620 GFSPESPDQIATR
+620 GFSPESPDQIAAR
-633 FPKIKNYRQVVESLV
+633 FPKVKNFKQVLESLV
-648 NTGRLVRVEDK
+648 NTGKLVRVEEK
-659 ILLHIDYYEKALS
+659 ILLHADYYNKALTL
-672 MAKEHIAQ
+672 AKEHVDQ

-700 VAVLEYWDRRNITKK
+700 VAVLEYWDKRGITKK
-715 VGDARVLK
+715 VGDARTFK